1 MPEAFSLPEAR
12 LRRLFQLF
20 GLMLLYLLT
29 FSSAHAQAPSLQG
42 AAMLECSGLPCVEI
56 VTAQGKHLR
65 MLMDTGDSESILDT
79 AVAKEMGLATNP
91 VNGADGKP
99 VEGYSQAQLNG
110 VALGDAALGNVKVLV
125 TDIATYIKQDR
136 MPNCDG
142 TLAYTV
148 FKDRILELDYKKKT
162 VRTSAA
168 ITADL
173 KCPGFCGDLT
183 YPTFGQKGPHVLV
196 ATGFT
201 VNRQPLT
208 AQIDTL
214 YSGTLLV
221 FPPSVAKLGLTSQ
234 SSSAIKEFFPYTD
247 GGVDMMKAQVE
258 NEAFG
263 SRVLATQPPVFF
275 ATPAVHLPDG
285 MFDGTV
291 GHALFKDVVL
301 TLDLHANHVWIS

>member
-1 MPEAFSLPEAR
+1 MCLFCLLAVSL
-12 LRRLFQLF
+12 
-20 GLMLLYLLT
+20 T
-29 FSSAHAQAPSLQG
+29 HAQTPTLQG
-42 AAMLECSGLPCVEI
+42 GAMLECSGLPCVEI
-56 VTAQGKHLR
+56 VTSEGKHLR
-65 MLMDTGDSESILDT
+65 MLIDSGDSQSILDT
-79 AVAKEMGLATNP
+79 AVAKAIGLTTTP

-125 TDIATYIKQDR
+125 VDIATYIKQDR
-136 MPNCDG
+136 MPKCDG

-148 FKDRILELDYKKKT
+148 FKDRLLELDYKKKT

-208 AQIDTL
+208 VQIDTL

-234 SSSAIKEFFPYTD
+234 SNSATKEFFPYTD
-247 GGVDMMKAQVE
+247 GGVDMMRAQVDDE
-258 NEAFG
+258 SFG
-263 SRVLATQPPVFF
+263 SRVLAAQPPVFF

-285 MFDGTV
+285 LFDGTV
-291 GHALFKDVVL
+291 GHGLFKDIVL

>member
-1 MPEAFSLPEAR
+1 
-12 LRRLFQLF
+12 LRRLSQLF
-20 GLMLLYLLT
+20 VLIVLCL
-29 FSSAHAQAPSLQG
+29 FSFAHAQTPALQG
-42 AAMLECSGLPCVEI
+42 GAMLECSGLPCVDI
-56 VTAQGKHLR
+56 VTAQAKHLR
-65 MLMDTGDSESILDT
+65 MLIDTGDSQSVLDT
-79 AVAKEMGLATNP
+79 AVAKEMGLATTP

-99 VEGYSQAQLNG
+99 VEGYSKAQLDG
-110 VALGDAALGNVKVLV
+110 VALGEAALGNVKVLV
-125 TDIATYIKQDR
+125 MDLGTYIKQDR
-136 MPNCDG
+136 MPKCDG

-148 FKDRILELDYKKKT
+148 FKDRVLELDYKKKT
-162 VRTSAA
+162 VRASEA

-214 YSGTLLV
+214 YSGTMLV

-234 SSSAIKEFFPYTD
+234 SGSATKEFFPYTD
-247 GGVDMMKAQVE
+247 GGVDMMKSQAE
-258 NEAFG
+258 DEAFG
-263 SRVLATQPPVFF
+263 SRVLAAKPPVFF

-291 GHALFKDVVL
+291 GHGLFKDIVL